1 MAAVIQLSAAS
12 SNMEGYLNGW
22 TSGYSST
29 YGAFWDE
36 GNGLVTN
43 PLSTTVYEQWGNG
56 TTGGNGIYIE
66 GEFQYSRGNLTG
78 TVDSIT
84 LGSGFSQS
92 ASTGFSVS
100 ADLVITPDSTFPSA
114 TTDAFDWAIYDLT
127 VNSSLD
133 SLYDYL
139 AAVGTEIH
147 DTAASDV
154 LVGFGGADTFV
165 FSSGNDIVKAGPTG
179 TSGFQD
185 GVDVLDISA
194 WGVFDISELTF
205 LDDNG
210 DVVVGN
216 LLTSDTVTLD
226 GVSSSVLD
234 ASDFLFA

>member
-1 MAAVIQLSAAS
+1 MAAVIQLSSAS

-43 PLSTTVYEQWGNG
+43 PVNTTVYEQWGNG
-56 TTGGNGIYIE
+56 ATGGNGIYME

-114 TTDAFDWAIYDLT
+114 AQDVFDWAIYDLT

-133 SLYDYL
+133 SFYDYL

-147 DTAASDV
+147 DTAASDT

-165 FSSGNDIVKAGPTG
+165 FTAGNDIVKAGPTG

-194 WGVFDISELTF
+194 WGVSDLSGLLISDLGGNAVIESF
-205 LDDNG
+205 LG
-210 DVVVGN
+210 D
-216 LLTSDTVTLD
+216 TITLN

>member
-1 MAAVIQLSAAS
+1 MAAVIQLSSAS
-12 SNMEGYLNGW
+12 ANMEGYLNGW

-43 PLSTTVYEQWGNG
+43 PLATTVYEQWGNG
-56 TTGGNGIYIE
+56 STGGNGIYME

-84 LGSGFSQS
+84 LGTGFSQS

-114 TTDAFDWAIYDLT
+114 SQDVFDWAIYDLT

-139 AAVGTEIH
+139 AAVGTEVR
-147 DTAASDV
+147 DTAASDT

-165 FSSGNDIVKAGPTG
+165 FSSGNDIVKAGPAG
-179 TSGFQD
+179 TYGYQD
-185 GVDVLDISA
+185 GVDTLDVSG
-194 WGVFDISELTF
+194 WYLSDFSELTF
-205 LDDNG
+205 SNLNG
-210 DVVVGN
+210 NAVIGN
-216 LLTSDTVTLD
+216 QYTSDTITLN

>member
-1 MAAVIQLSAAS
+1 
-12 SNMEGYLNGW
+12 MEGYLNGW

-56 TTGGNGIYIE
+56 ATGGNGIYME

-114 TTDAFDWAIYDLT
+114 AQDVFDWAIYDLT

-147 DTAASDV
+147 DTAASDT

-165 FSSGNDIVKAGPTG
+165 FTTGNDIVKAGPTG
-179 TSGFQD
+179 TYGFQD

-194 WGVFDISELTF
+194 WGVSDLSGLLISDLGGNAVIGSF
-205 LDDNG
+205 LG
-210 DVVVGN
+210 D
-216 LLTSDTVTLD
+216 TITLN

>member
-56 TTGGNGIYIE
+56 ATGGNGIYME

-114 TTDAFDWAIYDLT
+114 AQDVFDWAIYDLT

-147 DTAASDV
+147 DTAASDT

-165 FSSGNDIVKAGPTG
+165 FTTGNDIVKAGPTG
-179 TSGFQD
+179 TYGFQD

-194 WGVFDISELTF
+194 WGVSDLSGLLISDLGGNAVIGSF
-205 LDDNG
+205 LG
-210 DVVVGN
+210 D
-216 LLTSDTVTLD
+216 TITLN

>member
-1 MAAVIQLSAAS
+1 MAAVIQLSSAS

-56 TTGGNGIYIE
+56 TSGGNGIYIE

-100 ADLVITPDSTFPSA
+100 ADLLITPDSTFPSA
-114 TTDAFDWAIYDLT
+114 TTDVFDWAIYDLT
-127 VNSSLD
+127 VHSSLD

-147 DTAASDV
+147 DTAASDI

-179 TSGFQD
+179 TYGFQD
-185 GVDVLDISA
+185 GVDFLDISA
-194 WGVFDISELTF
+194 WGVTDLSGLLITDLGGNAVIESFS
-205 LDDNG
+205 G
-210 DVVVGN
+210 D
-216 LLTSDTVTLD
+216 TITLN

>member
-1 MAAVIQLSAAS
+1 MAAVIQLSSAS

-56 TTGGNGIYIE
+56 ATGGNGIYIE

-84 LGSGFSQS
+84 LGTGFSQS
-92 ASTGFSVS
+92 AATGFGVS

-114 TTDAFDWAIYDLT
+114 SQDVFDWAIYDLT
-127 VNSSLD
+127 VNNSLD

-147 DTAASDV
+147 DTSASDT

-165 FSSGNDIVKAGPTG
+165 FSSGNDTVKAGPTG
-179 TSGFQD
+179 TYGYQD
-185 GVDVLDISA
+185 GADVLDVSA
-194 WGVFDISELTF
+194 WGITDFSELLISDLGGNAFVENF
-205 LDDNG
+205 LSG
-210 DVVVGN
+210 D
-216 LLTSDTVTLD
+216 TITLN